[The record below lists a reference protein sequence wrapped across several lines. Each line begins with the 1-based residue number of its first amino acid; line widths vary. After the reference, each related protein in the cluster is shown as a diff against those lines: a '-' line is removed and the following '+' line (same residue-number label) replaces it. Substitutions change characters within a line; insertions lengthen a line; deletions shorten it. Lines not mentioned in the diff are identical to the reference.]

1 MTIMV
6 MIMLTETLTYKE
18 LAVRLGIKLA
28 SARRLVMRKRWPKAK
43 GNDGETRITIPVE
56 ALERPDD
63 THDDSHTDNHNAGHN
78 ANYIKELQSKIET
91 LNEVLASER
100 QRADAYEKRAISAES
115 DRDRWHVEATK
126 PFLRKL
132 FG

>member
-6 MIMLTETLTYKE
+6 TVTMTEALTYKE
-18 LAVRLGIKLA
+18 LAAKLGIKLA
-28 SARRLVMRKRWPKAK
+28 SARRLVMRKKWQRVK
-43 GNDGETRITIPVE
+43 GNDGETRIMVPLS
-56 ALERPDD
+56 ALDRPDD
-63 THDDSHTDNHNAGHN
+63 NHDGKLNDSHNDSH
-78 ANYIKELQSKIET
+78 IKELQAKIDN

-100 QRADAYEKRAISAES
+100 QRADACEKRAVSAES

>member
-6 MIMLTETLTYKE
+6 TVTMTEALTYKE
-18 LAVRLGIKLA
+18 LAAKLGIKLA
-28 SARRLVMRKRWPKAK
+28 SARRLVMRKKWQRVK
-43 GNDGETRITIPVE
+43 GNDGETRIMVPLS
-56 ALERPDD
+56 ALDRPDD
-63 THDDSHTDNHNAGHN
+63 NHDDKPNDSHNDSH
-78 ANYIKELQSKIET
+78 IKELQAKIDN

-100 QRADAYEKRAISAES
+100 QRADACEKRAISAES

>member
-63 THDDSHTDNHNAGHN
+63 SHDDDHTDNHNASH
-78 ANYIKELQSKIET
+78 IKDLQAKIEA
-91 LNEVLASER
+91 LNEVLSSER
-100 QRADAYEKRAISAES
+100 QRADACEKRAVSAES
-115 DRDRWHVEATK
+115 DRDRWHAEAVK
-126 PFLRKL
+126 PWWRKVV
-132 FG
+132 G